1 MGVIQH
7 LLNLWDFLKAFAS
20 LQMKAC
26 FFIYNHQIMN
36 FIVMCHGIPNMRP
49 FENGDYVN
57 LDISVFIDGVHGDN
71 SVMVE
76 VGQVHPDIQKLVTL
90 NKYMFYLN
98 TRNR

>member
-1 MGVIQH
+1 MGVIQPR
-7 LLNLWDFLKAFAS
+7 LDLWDFLKVYAS

-26 FFIYNHQIMN
+26 FLHYNNQILN
-36 FIVMCHGIPNMRP
+36 FIVMCHGIPNLRP

-76 VGQVHPDIQKLVTL
+76 VGEVHPDIQRLV
-90 NKYMFYLN
+90 
-98 TRNR
+98 